1 VLSNVALTTLAAA
14 GGSWRHDLAHVSLMN
29 GWAPTLVQVAAAAVL
44 VGGLGWRTRRWRTVW
59 LPVSALGGLGL
70 CAWAHWYVG
79 SAGLAGDA
87 APTSLWLWT
96 AVTGLAAAAAIA
108 GWRNSRWWRRALST
122 LAIPASL
129 LCAALALNLWVGYFP
144 TVGTAWDQLTAGP
157 LPNQTDR
164 ATVTAM
170 QLAGTVPDKGVV
182 VPVDIGSRASHF
194 AHRRELVYLPPAWF
208 AANPP
213 PRLPTVMMVGAEFN
227 TPSDWLRAGEA
238 ITAIDRFALA
248 HGGFSPVFVFVD
260 SGGGFNIDTE
270 CVNGSRGNAADHLT
284 KDVIPFMS
292 SDFGVSAQKS
302 NWGVVGFSS
311 GGTCA
316 IDLAVMHPDLFGGF
330 VDIAGD
336 AGPNMGSK
344 EQTVTRLF
352 GGSMA
357 EWSAFD
363 PTTVM
368 TKHPAYSGVSGL
380 FVTSGATADGNG
392 IVTAPDNAQR
402 RAANSLCALGHS
414 RGIACAVVAEAGR
427 HDWPFAGRAFASA
440 LPWLAGQLGTPGVP
454 RSALPEPTASK
465 VAASLAGKPMKLPG

>member
-1 VLSNVALTTLAAA
+1 MPKVTLTPLTAM
-14 GGSWRHDLAHVSLMN
+14 GGSWRHDLAHVSLMH
-29 GWAPTLVQVAAAAVL
+29 GWAPVFIQVATAVVL
-44 VGGLGWRTRRWRTVW
+44 VLGVGWRTRRWRTVW
-59 LPVSALGGLGL
+59 LPVAAVGGTGL

-79 SAGLAGDA
+79 SAGLAGEP
-87 APTSLWLWT
+87 APRSLWVWI
-96 AVTGLAAAAAIA
+96 AVTGLAGVAAIA
-108 GWRNSRWWRRALST
+108 GWRHSRWWRRALSA
-122 LAIPASL
+122 LAVPASL

-170 QLAGTVPDKGVV
+170 QLAGTVPAKGVV
-182 VPVDIGSRASHF
+182 VPVDIGSSASRF

-208 AANPP
+208 GANPP

-227 TPSDWLRAGEA
+227 TPSDWLRAGDA
-238 ITAIDRFALA
+238 ITTVDAFALA
-248 HGGFSPVFVFVD
+248 HGGFAPVLVFVD
-260 SGGGFNIDTE
+260 SGGGFNVDTE

-284 KDVIPFMS
+284 KDVIPFLS
-292 SDFGVSAQKS
+292 SDFGTGTTGSTR
-302 NWGVVGFSS
+302 GVVGFSS

-316 IDLAVMHPDLFGGF
+316 IDLAVMHPELFGGF

-336 AGPNMGSK
+336 AGPNLGSK
-344 EQTVTRLF
+344 EQTVARLF
-352 GGSMA
+352 GGSTA

-368 TKHPAYSGVSGL
+368 TKHPAYNGVSGL
-380 FVTSGATADGNG
+380 FVTSGAAVDGHG
-392 IVTAPDNAQR
+392 TVAAPDTPQR
-402 RAANSLCALGHS
+402 SAANSLCALGHS
-414 RGIACAVVAEAGR
+414 RGIACAVVAETGR

-454 RSALPEPTASK
+454 RIPLPAPAASAVTS
-465 VAASLAGKPMKLPG
+465 SLAGKPLKLPG

>member
-1 VLSNVALTTLAAA
+1 LTTLAAMD
-14 GGSWRHDLAHVSLMN
+14 GSWRHDLAHASLMH
-29 GWAPTLVQVAAAAVL
+29 GWAPILAQVAAVAVL
-44 VGGLGWRTRRWRTVW
+44 LGGLGWRTRRWRMVW
-59 LPVSALGGLGL
+59 LPVAALGGLGF
-70 CAWAHWYVG
+70 CWWVHWYVG
-79 SAGLAGDA
+79 SAGLAGDP
-87 APTSLWLWT
+87 APASLWVWT
-96 AVTGLAAAAAIA
+96 AVTGLAGVALIA
-108 GWRNSRWWRRALST
+108 GWRTARWWRRMLSA
-122 LAIPASL
+122 LAIPTAL

-144 TVGTAWDQLTAGP
+144 TIGTAWDQLTAGP

-213 PRLPTVMMVGAEFN
+213 PHLPTVMMVGAEFN
-227 TPSDWLRAGEA
+227 TPSDWLRAGDA
-238 ITAIDRFALA
+238 ITTIDAFASA
-248 HGGFSPVFVFVD
+248 HGGFAPVFVFVD

-270 CVNGSRGNAADHLT
+270 CVNGSRGNSADHLT

-292 SDFGVSAQKS
+292 SDFGVSAKKA

-352 GGSMA
+352 GGNIA

-368 TKHPAYSGVSGL
+368 TKHSVYNGVSGL
-380 FVTSGATADGNG
+380 FVTSGAMIDGHG
-392 IVTAPDNAQR
+392 TVTAPDSAQR

-414 RGIACAVVAEAGR
+414 RGIACAVVAETGR
-427 HDWPFAGRAFASA
+427 HDWPFAGRAFATA
-440 LPWLAGQLGTPGVP
+440 LPWLAGQLGTFGVP
-454 RSALPEPTASK
+454 RSPLPLPTVSTVAS
-465 VAASLAGKPMKLPG
+465 SLAGKTTTLPG

>member
-1 VLSNVALTTLAAA
+1 MPKATLTTLVAM
-14 GGSWRHDLAHVSLMN
+14 GGSWRHDLARVSLMH
-29 GWAPTLVQVAAAAVL
+29 GWVLVLVQVAAAVVL
-44 VGGLGWRTRRWRTVW
+44 FLALGWRTRRWRLVW
-59 LPVSALGGLGL
+59 LPVAALGGIGL
-70 CAWAHWYVG
+70 CTWAHWYVG
-79 SAGLAGDA
+79 SAGLAGDP
-87 APTSLWLWT
+87 APPALWLWT
-96 AVTGLAAAAAIA
+96 GLTGLAGVAAVV
-108 GWRNSRWWRRALST
+108 GWRNSRWWRRALSA
-122 LAIPASL
+122 LAVPASL
-129 LCAALALNLWVGYFP
+129 LCATLTLNLWVGYFP

-170 QLAGTVPDKGVV
+170 QLAGTVPTKGVV
-182 VPVDIGSRASHF
+182 VPVDISSRASHF

-227 TPSDWLRAGEA
+227 TPSDWLRAGDA
-238 ITAIDRFALA
+238 ITTIDAFALA
-248 HGGFSPVFVFVD
+248 HGGFAPVFVFVD

-284 KDVIPFMS
+284 KDVIPFLH

-316 IDLAVMHPDLFGGF
+316 IDLAAMHPDLFGGF

-344 EQTVTRLF
+344 EQTVARLF
-352 GGSMA
+352 GGSRT

-380 FVTSGATADGNG
+380 FVTSGATVDSHGN
-392 IVTAPDNAQR
+392 VVAPQNSQR
-402 RAANSLCALGHS
+402 SAANSLCTLGHS
-414 RGIACAVVAEAGR
+414 RGIACAVVAESGS

-454 RSALPEPTASK
+454 RITLPAPTASPF
-465 VAASLAGKPMKLPG
+465 ASSLAGPRRKLSG